1 MMKSELKFGAI
12 IALIGFVWN
21 CLEYLLGFH
30 TSNIDWHLFI
40 SLAFP
45 IVIIAGVILGTKSIL
60 GTLSPNVP
68 KRIFNRGFKITLFA
82 AIFSVILG
90 FLFYQ
95 FVNPTFFDD
104 MKIAGR
110 EWIMMSASSEDEAA
124 NSIIMMED
132 AFSMKAHL
140 TLGFIFTV
148 ITGILGSLISVV
160 TLKKS

>member
-68 KRIFNRGFKITLFA
+68 KRIFN
-82 AIFSVILG
+82 S
-90 FLFYQ
+90 
-95 FVNPTFFDD
+95 
-104 MKIAGR
+104 